1 MNLVTGRILDIYIE
15 GGITKAKVSV
25 AGAQFRVVMTF
36 LMDAKVGDNVLVD
49 SGVAISTVQSIEME
63 EPGHVLSNSR

>member
-25 AGAQFRVVMTF
+25 SGAQFRVVMTF
-36 LMDAKVGDNVLVD
+36 LMDARVGDDVLVD
-49 SGVAISTVQSIEME
+49 SGVAISTVQPIEME
-63 EPGHVLSNSR
+63 ESGHVLSDSR